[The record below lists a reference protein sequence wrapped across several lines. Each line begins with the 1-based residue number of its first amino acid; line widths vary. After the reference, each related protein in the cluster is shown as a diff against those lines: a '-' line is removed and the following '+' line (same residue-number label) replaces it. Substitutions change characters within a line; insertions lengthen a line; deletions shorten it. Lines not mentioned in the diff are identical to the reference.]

1 MQKSR
6 DQFMLV
12 ERISGPETKE
22 ILINID
28 QIKWVNITESVIRLS
43 DDLYLTV
50 TEESLKAVQERL
62 SRIDVDDVHAEPSM
76 IQLILMNIK
85 EVTNEFAN

>member
-50 TEESLKAVQERL
+50 TEESLKAVARTF
-62 SRIDVDDVHAEPSM
+62 I
-76 IQLILMNIK
+76 
-85 EVTNEFAN
+85 TNRR

>member
-1 MQKSR
+1 MMQKSR

-76 IQLILMNIK
+76 IQLI
-85 EVTNEFAN
+85 

>member
-1 MQKSR
+1 MQKSKS
-6 DQFMLV
+6 QFMLV

-43 DDLYLTV
+43 DDLYLRV

-62 SRIDVDDVHAEPSM
+62 SRIDVDDVHAESSM
-76 IQLILMNIK
+76 IQLI
-85 EVTNEFAN
+85 

>member
-50 TEESLKAVQERL
+50 PEESLKAVQDRL

-76 IQLILMNIK
+76 IQLM
-85 EVTNEFAN
+85 

>member
-1 MQKSR
+1 MMQKSKS
-6 DQFMLV
+6 QFMLV

-28 QIKWVNITESVIRLS
+28 QIKWVNITDSVIRMS
-43 DDLYLTV
+43 DDLYLHV

-62 SRIDVDDVHAEPSM
+62 SRIDVDDVHDEPSM
-76 IQLILMNIK
+76 IQLI
-85 EVTNEFAN
+85 

>member
-1 MQKSR
+1 MQKSKS
-6 DQFMLV
+6 QFILV
-12 ERISGPETKE
+12 ERVSGPETKE

-62 SRIDVDDVHAEPSM
+62 SRIDIDDVHAEPSM
-76 IQLILMNIK
+76 IQLI
-85 EVTNEFAN
+85 

>member
-1 MQKSR
+1 MQKSKS
-6 DQFMLV
+6 QFMLV
-12 ERISGPETKE
+12 ERVSGPETKE

-43 DDLYLTV
+43 DDLYLHV
-50 TEESLKAVQERL
+50 TEESLKEVQERL

-76 IQLILMNIK
+76 IQLI
-85 EVTNEFAN
+85 